1 MYFQT
6 SICKPILTYLMHIN
20 NREYLLISVFVSQII
35 LSCKFAYIEEV
46 ESFLLKTSLLKDS
59 SLELFISEV

>member
-1 MYFQT
+1 
-6 SICKPILTYLMHIN
+6 MHIN